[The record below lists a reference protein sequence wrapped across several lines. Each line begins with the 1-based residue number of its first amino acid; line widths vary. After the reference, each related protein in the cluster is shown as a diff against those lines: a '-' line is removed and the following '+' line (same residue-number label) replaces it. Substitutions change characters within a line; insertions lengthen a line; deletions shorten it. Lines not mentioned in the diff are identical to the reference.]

1 MRSTPWLALLSLVVV
16 VESPIWAGQV
26 GDAGATF
33 LEPPAKRTI
42 LLGLGDS
49 TVHGTMDATN
59 NTVNTTNA
67 FLQRIAESLSQ
78 ITSVE
83 FRQPLLDESGR
94 PNPTVSHTDEL
105 RSRWRRRLFYG
116 GYRVLQ
122 TVGAPES
129 FITKDYLCDQLFPHA
144 LSDKYDKVMYPIN
157 LFARKDVS
165 QVDAA
170 IWRLNRSRIRR
181 GRDKALVI
189 VWIGNNDSVAAALG
203 SGGENPT
210 FLPLPVDQI
219 APEFSP
225 LLQLLLLVGEAKGL
239 VSFRPYEQS
248 AIERNLTEP
257 EDFLEQYENVV
268 SRLETEGGLNT
279 SDIDVVLLTLP
290 YYSSVGHLFDSEDI
304 EFYLQKINPDYIV
317 PPSFTRV
324 TPPGVP
330 IADPTAGDR
339 ISFLTFGF
347 MYLLLDTGYSIEE
360 VNTILEVEG
369 EQNDG
374 LVLSEAE
381 QDFITARIDEFNHA
395 IETVAIA
402 HTPRV
407 HVVDLGQY
415 LNDGLT
421 GKTKIEV
428 GGRVLSRKW
437 VRGSSFSLD
446 GVHAGYTAQALI
458 ANFVLEQ
465 MNSRLGLG
473 APVHDLSA
481 ILATDPYVDR
491 DGDGWARG
499 PDYRPSGLTEL
510 LFLFKDPSDEDPLA
524 EPVIPDDV
532 WDRVSNVFINE
543 LLGIGSLAAE
553 AERMGIRTE
562 DLR

>member
-16 VESPIWAGQV
+16 VESPILAGQV

-94 PNPTVSHTDEL
+94 RTQPFHIPTNFGVDGADVFSMEGIEYFK
-105 RSRWRRRLFYG
+105 R
-116 GYRVLQ
+116 
-122 TVGAPES
+122 VGAPES

-279 SDIDVVLLTLP
+279 SDMVLLTLP
-290 YYSSVGHLFDSEDI
+290 YYSSVGHLFDSEDHRI
-304 EFYLQKINPDYIV
+304 LPPEDQPRLYRPTEFYEGYAARSPHRRPHRRGSYLLPHV
-317 PPSFTRV
+317 WLHVPSF
-324 TPPGVP
+324 GH
-330 IADPTAGDR
+330 G
-339 ISFLTFGF
+339 
-347 MYLLLDTGYSIEE
+347 LLHRG
-360 VNTILEVEG
+360 G
-369 EQNDG
+369 E
-374 LVLSEAE
+374 
-381 QDFITARIDEFNHA
+381 H
-395 IETVAIA
+395 
-402 HTPRV
+402 
-407 HVVDLGQY
+407 DLG
-415 LNDGLT
+415 
-421 GKTKIEV
+421 
-428 GGRVLSRKW
+428 GR
-437 VRGSSFSLD
+437 G
-446 GVHAGYTAQALI
+446 
-458 ANFVLEQ
+458 
-465 MNSRLGLG
+465 
-473 APVHDLSA
+473 
-481 ILATDPYVDR
+481 
-491 DGDGWARG
+491 
-499 PDYRPSGLTEL
+499 
-510 LFLFKDPSDEDPLA
+510 
-524 EPVIPDDV
+524 
-532 WDRVSNVFINE
+532 
-543 LLGIGSLAAE
+543 
-553 AERMGIRTE
+553 
-562 DLR
+562 

>member
-1 MRSTPWLALLSLVVV
+1 MRGIPTLVLLSFVVAV
-16 VESPIWAGQV
+16 NRPASAGQKKQA
-26 GDAGATF
+26 DAAF
-33 LEPPAKRTI
+33 LTPRAGRTI

-67 FLQRIAESLSQ
+67 FLQKIAESLSQ
-78 ITSVE
+78 VTSVG
-83 FRQPLLDESGR
+83 FRQPLFDGDGHRTEPFGI
-94 PNPTVSHTDEL
+94 PTNFGVDGADVFSMEGIEYFK
-105 RSRWRRRLFYG
+105 R
-116 GYRVLQ
+116 
-122 TVGAPES
+122 VGAPES

-157 LFARKDVS
+157 LLARKDVS

-210 FLPLPVDQI
+210 FLPLPIDQI
-219 APEFSP
+219 APELSP
-225 LLQLLLLVGEAKGL
+225 LLQRLLLVGEAKGL
-239 VSFRPYEQS
+239 LSFQPFEQS
-248 AIERNLTEP
+248 TIERNLTEP

-268 SRLETEGGLNT
+268 SRLETEGGVNT
-279 SDIDVVLLTLP
+279 SDVDVLLLTLP
-290 YYSSVGHLFDSEDI
+290 YYSSVGHLFDSEDL
-304 EFYLQKINPDYIV
+304 EFYLQKINPDYSV

-347 MYLLLDTGYSIEE
+347 MYLLLETGHSIEE
-360 VNTILEVEG
+360 VNTILEVDG

-381 QDFITARIDEFNHA
+381 QGFITARIDEFNNA

-402 HTPRV
+402 HAPRV
-407 HVVDLGQY
+407 HVVDLGRY

-421 GKTKIEV
+421 GKINIEV
-428 GGRVLSRKW
+428 GDRVLSRKW

-465 MNSRLGLG
+465 INTLLDVD
-473 APVHDLSA
+473 APLHDLPT
-481 ILATDPYVDR
+481 ILTTDPYIDRDR
-491 DGDGWARG
+491 DGWAPG
-499 PDYRPSGLTEL
+499 PDYRASGLTEL
-510 LFLFKDPSDEDPLA
+510 LFLFKDPSDDDPLA
-524 EPVIPDDV
+524 QPVIPADV
-532 WDRVSNVFINE
+532 WDRVSNIFIRE
-543 LLGIGSLAAE
+543 LLGIGPLAAE
-553 AERMGIRTE
+553 AKLMGIRTE
-562 DLR
+562 DFR